1 MLHRFHRRE
10 DRSAV
15 GVEDRDYFVALGE
28 QVPELGADDEGLA
41 GLQLH
46 AEQTGIRSHG
56 GRAFGVRTKEAERHE
71 ESLLAAGSP
80 SKDNL
85 WGVFLGLF
93 LLRLEGLRL
102 LFGFGHLFLSQ
113 FQEESFAQEFA

>member
-1 MLHRFHRRE
+1 M
-10 DRSAV
+10 
-15 GVEDRDYFVALGE
+15 
-28 QVPELGADDEGLA
+28 PELRADDEGLA

-46 AEQTGIRSHG
+46 AEQAGIGSHG
-56 GRAFGVRTKEAERHE
+56 GRALGTRTKEAERHE
-71 ESLLAAGSP
+71 ESLPAAGSP

-93 LLRLEGLRL
+93 LFRHEGLRL

-113 FQEESFAQEFA
+113 FLEESFAQEFA